1 MELAEITS
9 RAGAHKKR
17 RRLGRGTGSGRGKT
31 CGRGHKGGGSRA
43 GWKRRGFAEGGQM
56 PLARRL
62 PKRGFNNAVF
72 TTRYTVVNVGD
83 LQDRFDSK
91 TVINADSLVE
101 VGLVRNRNLG
111 IKILG
116 QGDLS
121 KKLTV
126 EADRFSKQAVE
137 KIAAAGGEARVV
149 STGGRGGSGR

>member
-1 MELAEITS
+1 
-9 RAGAHKKR
+9 
-17 RRLGRGTGSGRGKT
+17 
-31 CGRGHKGGGSRA
+31 
-43 GWKRRGFAEGGQM
+43 M

-91 TVINADSLVE
+91 AVVNADSLLE
-101 VGLVRNRNLG
+101 VGLVRNRKLG

-116 QGDLS
+116 QGVLS

-126 EADRFSKQAVE
+126 EADRFSEQAAE
-137 KIAAAGGEARVV
+137 KIAAAGGEAKVV
-149 STGGRGGSGR
+149 STGGRGRLGR